1 VANPV
6 TAAMIPSEIPAANSP
21 YSWATSTKFQLSEAI
36 TLCMGIRPDAYE
48 TSLLVLRRRQPL
60 LDAWLEA
67 MNRLGGPSSR
77 VTTVRNIGS
86 EGRPLIQSSDPVIVH
101 PEPMWQ

>member
-1 VANPV
+1 
-6 TAAMIPSEIPAANSP
+6 
-21 YSWATSTKFQLSEAI
+21 
-36 TLCMGIRPDAYE
+36 MGIRPDAYE
-48 TSLLVLRRRQPL
+48 MSLQALRQRQPL

-77 VTTVRNIGS
+77 ITKVRNIGPA
-86 EGRPLIQSSDPVIVH
+86 GQPLMQSSTPVILH

>member
-1 VANPV
+1 MVRGL
-6 TAAMIPSEIPAANSP
+6 IS
-21 YSWATSTKFQLSEAI
+21 STKFQLSAAI
-36 TLCMGIRPDAYE
+36 MLCMGTRPDAFE
-48 TSLLVLRRRQPL
+48 TSLQALRRRQPL

-77 VTTVRNIGS
+77 IAKVRNIGS
-86 EGRPLIQSSDPVIVH
+86 EGRPLMQSSDPVIVR